1 MITIQKFTV
10 NPFQENTYLLS
21 DESGEA
27 VLVDAGFYFP
37 EERRQI
43 LDYLKKNELTL
54 VRLVNTHCH
63 FDHLMGVDFL
73 RQKFGIPFVCHTDDA
88 FWLDMV
94 SGQSQSF
101 GIPMK
106 NVAMADGFISETDVI
121 RFGKSTL
128 QIIHVPGH
136 SPGHVAFYLKDE
148 MSLFAGDSLFFRS
161 IGRSDLPG
169 GNFSELITSI
179 RNKLFVLPPET
190 KVWSGHG
197 EETSIGYEAAHNP
210 FFISG
215 RK

>member
-37 EERRQI
+37 EERKQI

-73 RQKFGIPFVCHTDDA
+73 RQK
-88 FWLDMV
+88 
-94 SGQSQSF
+94 F

-148 MSLFAGDSLFFRS
+148 FSLFAGDSLFFRS

-169 GNFSELITSI
+169 GNFSELIKNI
-179 RNKLFVLPPET
+179 RNKLFILPPET